1 MLHGCRVPASPL
13 HNSVLG
19 ENCVM
24 PEVPTLVAQLQSGSA
39 DAKAEAAATLQN
51 LAANADNQVAIAK
64 EEGALLAL
72 VALVRNGSAV
82 GKKNAAAALQNL
94 AVNADNK
101 VAIAKEQGALEQIAN
116 GLPLAPSVTMWPA
129 SGVEPGATDTSNGAP
144 PPSLTKP
151 PVPPPPLQQPARNLN
166 KATALR
172 EARKEARQRYDARRS
187 GMKVVY
193 RVSSS

>member
-82 GKKNAAAALQNL
+82 GKENAARALQLL
-94 AVNADNK
+94 ARNADNTL
-101 VAIAKEQGALEQIAN
+101 VN
-116 GLPLAPSVTMWPA
+116 YLAH
-129 SGVEPGATDTSNGAP
+129 
-144 PPSLTKP
+144 
-151 PVPPPPLQQPARNLN
+151 
-166 KATALR
+166 
-172 EARKEARQRYDARRS
+172 
-187 GMKVVY
+187 
-193 RVSSS
+193 